1 MRVLSADPL
10 IKQVKA
16 KRVATNLT
24 TLTIDSYCNFVTVMG
39 TANTLTTVNLPN
51 VPVDGDIVSV
61 RFVTAQANVAFTVG
75 TVPASQLITTVG
87 GTPATSLTVSAAA
100 NQLVRFAYCQANAM
114 WVQL

>member
-1 MRVLSADPL
+1 
-10 IKQVKA
+10 
-16 KRVATNLT
+16 
-24 TLTIDSYCNFVTVMG
+24 MG